1 VEADEVL
8 FYVDGEFGSRRGVGL
23 GSMTLH
29 PGGIPHG
36 PHPGTIM
43 KSMNMARTE
52 EMAVMFDTDR
62 RLFLTPEAIALD
74 DPKYP
79 RSWLETPAP
88 TPPTGQYS
96 G

>member
-1 VEADEVL
+1 
-8 FYVDGEFGSRRGVGL
+8 
-23 GSMTLH
+23 
-29 PGGIPHG
+29 
-36 PHPGTIM
+36 
-43 KSMNMARTE
+43 
-52 EMAVMFDTDR
+52 MAVMFDTDR